1 MSRARPD
8 TPFRLHLA
16 VGVVLSLV
24 CVLLPVGA
32 GRDALYTAIS
42 FGCVAV
48 MVVGVRRH
56 APLAPG
62 GWWLVTAG
70 IAVWACADLLWAVY
84 TWVLGTSPFP
94 SPADV
99 LYLSSYVLIAA
110 GFWRFVRARGGHGDR
125 EGLIDS
131 AIFTVGFVLISWVLL
146 MRPGLEAAGDSTAAR
161 VLAAAYPLGDV
172 LLLALLVRL
181 LTTAGARTAAFR
193 WLVAANALL
202 LVADSAYQ
210 YTSMTGTYSGGLT
223 SLPWLLGYVAFAA
236 AALHPSMRH
245 LADGGG
251 AEGGTRFTRG
261 RLAALTLASL
271 VSPGTLLLQLAV
283 GAQLEAWA
291 VALSSVVLF
300 LLVVMRMSGLLRHL
314 EGQASRLAD
323 LARTDALTGLPNR
336 RTSDAE
342 LERLQTRSRAEGSP
356 LCVAVLDLD
365 RFKAFNDTFGH
376 QAGDRLLVQ
385 SAQAWRG
392 ALEAGGAA
400 AGPDRT
406 ALLGRWGGEEFVL
419 LLLGHDLPASVAV
432 VQALAATT
440 PAGQTVSAGVARWD
454 GLESAAEVFGR
465 ADAALYAAKTG
476 GGDQVRAAGP
486 APVAE
491 DGPAVEPVSRG

>member
-251 AEGGTRFTRG
+251 AEGG
-261 RLAALTLASL
+261 
-271 VSPGTLLLQLAV
+271 
-283 GAQLEAWA
+283 
-291 VALSSVVLF
+291 
-300 LLVVMRMSGLLRHL
+300 
-314 EGQASRLAD
+314 
-323 LARTDALTGLPNR
+323 
-336 RTSDAE
+336 
-342 LERLQTRSRAEGSP
+342 
-356 LCVAVLDLD
+356 
-365 RFKAFNDTFGH
+365 
-376 QAGDRLLVQ
+376 
-385 SAQAWRG
+385 
-392 ALEAGGAA
+392 
-400 AGPDRT
+400 
-406 ALLGRWGGEEFVL
+406 
-419 LLLGHDLPASVAV
+419 PAS
-432 VQALAATT
+432 
-440 PAGQTVSAGVARWD
+440 PAGASPR
-454 GLESAAEVFGR
+454 
-465 ADAALYAAKTG
+465 
-476 GGDQVRAAGP
+476 
-486 APVAE
+486 
-491 DGPAVEPVSRG
+491 